1 MSDDRVTKSNVRSGF
16 QYARYCMRIAQ
27 DLIAQDSIEYEW
39 MDEVANEL
47 IASAAI
53 FQTYVDQQRATH
65 EQAVRSWS

>member
-1 MSDDRVTKSNVRSGF
+1 
-16 QYARYCMRIAQ
+16 MRIAQ
-27 DLIAQDSIEYEW
+27 DLIAENSIDYDW

-53 FQTYVDQQRATH
+53 FQTYVDQQRETH

>member
-1 MSDDRVTKSNVRSGF
+1 MTHDRVTKSNVRNGF
-16 QYARYCMRIAQ
+16 QYARHCMRIAQ
-27 DLIAQDSIEYEW
+27 DLIAENSIDYDW

-53 FQTYVDQQRATH
+53 FQTYVDQQRETH